1 MVKRHRSNTPVEG
14 IALATSLLLLAAAS
28 VLRAQEYRTID
39 PSGVWT
45 NETGTLSV
53 MLTGDAL
60 SFSYQSVFGATAHIC
75 DGAGVAGLESQG
87 VYHHVDE
94 QGTISFTISERE
106 VRMSAVAGVPSFC
119 GAGWNG
125 ELFTRKGFKAATRCT
140 VNAAKA
146 RLYQVMPSP
155 PRERKG
161 YLVASD
167 AVETVPT
174 QHGDAGPFV
183 LVRYK
188 GAKAT
193 TVGLLKRAMLK
204 CSR

>member
-1 MVKRHRSNTPVEG
+1 MMKRHSSNAITRRF
-14 IALATSLLLLAAAS
+14 ARAAALLLLTAAP

-45 NETGTLSV
+45 NETGSLSL

-60 SFSYQSVFGATAHIC
+60 SFSYQSVFGETAHIC

-106 VRMSAVAGVPSFC
+106 VRMSVVAGVPAFC
-119 GAGWNG
+119 GANWNG

-140 VNAAKA
+140 VSAAKA
-146 RLYQVMPSP
+146 RLFQVMPSP

-161 YLVASD
+161 YLVAGN
-167 AVETVPT
+167 AVEVLPT
-174 QHGDAGPFV
+174 QHGDAGAFV

-188 GAKAT
+188 GEKAT

-204 CSR
+204 CPR